1 MWIHL
6 IINYLK
12 LEFIRE
18 FKEACPSLPSV
29 SQSPSPCNQSSS
41 HCDQNANR
49 RDLDPCGP
57 EKNDQGRTKW
67 DILIKYWVHGL
78 LETALA
84 DVPCFCSVY
93 LLSVFVIVS
102 LF

>member
-1 MWIHL
+1 MEHYFLYRTSCYHEEQSIIYIEQAVHIEYMWIHL

-57 EKNDQGRTKW
+57 EGGHSKLQLFPGS
-67 DILIKYWVHGL
+67 GL
-78 LETALA
+78 EGK
-84 DVPCFCSVY
+84 
-93 LLSVFVIVS
+93 
-102 LF
+102 